1 MQTLQELKTILA
13 TLEIM
18 APKLRSIIA
27 DMESAEAE
35 GRGQQP
41 PPFEEI
47 YSLSMGPAFFKG
59 KRPESIIF
67 PNGKQVATS
76 TWKKFVAAMM
86 EDCNKNENRHN
97 TLMMMRNWVQGR
109 DRTLLGKS
117 AEKMRSPI
125 MIDDGLYL
133 ETHYDTES
141 LLRITTERILK
152 AVGYDYS
159 GIKVKIR
166 KTAN

>member
-1 MQTLQELKTILA
+1 MQVIQELKNLLTDCERMEQKLNLLIA
-13 TLEIM
+13 ELEHTD
-18 APKLRSIIA
+18 AL
-27 DMESAEAE
+27 
-35 GRGQQP
+35 GRGQQAP
-41 PPFEEI
+41 DFEEV

-59 KRPESIIF
+59 KRPASIIF
-67 PNGKQVATS
+67 PDGRRLATP

-86 EDCNKNENRHN
+86 EDCNRDPDRHH
-97 TLMMMRNWVQGR
+97 TLMVMRNWVQGR

-117 AEKMRSPI
+117 AERMRSPI

-152 AVGYDYS
+152 AVGYNYS
-159 GIKVKIR
+159 NIQVTIR
-166 KTAN
+166 KESS